1 MDELFNKRGERYSHR
16 RDYKGTRTKGRR
28 VGTLWYSITQG
39 EGDVT
44 FNFNFEELYDVEKVN
59 TIQDF
64 IGMLEREKE
73 HWLEKLSKEIEQ
85 QKKAN

>member
-1 MDELFNKRGERYSHR
+1 MDELFNKRGERHSHR

-28 VGTLWYSITQG
+28 VGALWYSRTHG

-59 TIQDF
+59 AISDF

-73 HWLEKLSKEIEQ
+73 HWLEELKKEIDRIN
-85 QKKAN
+85 KAN